1 MIYINLLY
9 SESTD
14 ASIRIQTM
22 HTDHYAWVFVL
33 CLSLLAGILFLS
45 IWSYRRHKKR
55 QSVIYDQAEDNNGQ
69 ELKDLDIPYND
80 EHGSIDGA
88 DVQPAIPTWLKVRS
102 EMIYP
107 PSSIKKEQ
115 KLGHGNYGT
124 VFKGK
129 LVQANA
135 V

>member
-1 MIYINLLY
+1 M
-9 SESTD
+9 
-14 ASIRIQTM
+14 
-22 HTDHYAWVFVL
+22 
-33 CLSLLAGILFLS
+33 
-45 IWSYRRHKKR
+45 R
-55 QSVIYDQAEDNNGQ
+55 QSDIIYEQTEDTYGHKL
-69 ELKDLDIPYND
+69 EDLDVPNND
-80 EHGSIDGA
+80 EYGSADGA
-88 DVQPAIPTWLKVRS
+88 DVQPVIPTWLKARS

-107 PSSIKKEQ
+107 PYSIKKEQ